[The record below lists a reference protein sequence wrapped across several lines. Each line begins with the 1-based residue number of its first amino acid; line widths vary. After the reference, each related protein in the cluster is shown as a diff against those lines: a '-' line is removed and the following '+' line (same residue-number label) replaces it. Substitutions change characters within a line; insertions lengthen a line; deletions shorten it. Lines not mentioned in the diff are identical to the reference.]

1 MYTPR
6 RLNESAMGNALEQKF
21 VQMRHPLFVTL
32 VVQEPLETLA
42 LHLRV
47 AQQFLDLGFRIDLGY
62 EGVSRDKST
71 PPHIH
76 FQCFAIICGQ
86 WTWRRRPNLRASD
99 LRISTHF
106 LQSSIIPRSDLSSP
120 TRV

>member
-1 MYTPR
+1 MTSNASFGLVVQISR

-47 AQQFLDLGFRIDLGY
+47 AQQFLAQEAEL
-62 EGVSRDKST
+62 EG
-71 PPHIH
+71 
-76 FQCFAIICGQ
+76 Q
-86 WTWRRRPNLRASD
+86 
-99 LRISTHF
+99 
-106 LQSSIIPRSDLSSP
+106 
-120 TRV
+120 